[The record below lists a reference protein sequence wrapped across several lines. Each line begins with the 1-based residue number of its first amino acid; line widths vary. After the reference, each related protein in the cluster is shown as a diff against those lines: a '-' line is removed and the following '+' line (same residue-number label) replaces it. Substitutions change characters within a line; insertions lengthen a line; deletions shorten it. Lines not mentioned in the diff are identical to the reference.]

1 MREIHGGLE
10 KEKSGSDDGVDQTSF
25 QKDTA
30 LYDEN
35 DTLDKLFLVIFET
48 MFADEIKFLK
58 QLSSFAFGR
67 AVDVPRIRS
76 QRAPSRQEADSIHDT

>member
-10 KEKSGSDDGVDQTSF
+10 EREVGSDAVVSQTLF

-48 MFADEIKFLK
+48 MLEY
-58 QLSSFAFGR
+58 
-67 AVDVPRIRS
+67 
-76 QRAPSRQEADSIHDT
+76 